1 MASDYSDLPKFLAT
15 REGEAYNAQF
25 STNDYGGVGDQRPYQ
40 VVFPGYPAPKWLSR
54 FAYLKDALRECGT
67 LCQLTGKP
75 FRLVKWG
82 SRLPCYPCRPKKG
95 VNRLPG
101 LKVISPGALAGFPQA
116 KPIADFKPG
125 GRTLVY
131 GPDGQPKLVGI
142 PNFIVSRTPNPPQN
156 YVNFNTPLP
165 MRYQEAVHSAQ
176 YMANT
181 TGDNAYICS
190 SMGASCKVKGRKGT
204 GMKWTPLVYVQPGG
218 LVARYPHDLRLPGA
232 STVKGSTTALNPVT
246 EDEFQELVRQ
256 SEGRTRL
263 GQGH

>member
-1 MASDYSDLPKFLAT
+1 MASDYSDLPSFLAT
-15 REGEAYNAQF
+15 REGEAYNAQY
-25 STNDYGGVGDQRPYQ
+25 STNDYGRTGDQRPYQ

-82 SRLPCYPCRPKKG
+82 SRLPCYPCRPRKKT
-95 VNRLPG
+95 NQLPG
-101 LKVISPGALAGFPQA
+101 LKIISPGALAGFPQA
-116 KPIADFKPG
+116 QPIADFKPG

-131 GPDGQPKLVGI
+131 GPDGQPKLVGT
-142 PNFIVSRTPNPPQN
+142 PNYIVSRTPTPPQS
-156 YVNFNTPLP
+156 YVDFKTPLP
-165 MRYQEAVHSAQ
+165 MRYQEAVRTAQ
-176 YMANT
+176 YLANA
-181 TGDNAYICS
+181 TGDNTYICS
-190 SMGASCKVKGRKGT
+190 SMGAKCKVKGRKGT
-204 GMKWTPLVYVQPGG
+204 GKWTPLVYVQPGG

-232 STVKGSTTALNPVT
+232 STVRGSTTATAAVT
-246 EDEFQELVRQ
+246 QDEFRELIRQ